1 MIRGWKVKF
10 CKRVNAASNQKG
22 ATLALVAV
30 SMVALLGF
38 AALAVDVGN
47 LLTIRAESQR
57 TADASALA
65 GAGHLLI
72 DADDSLGAVNA
83 AMTFAARNSVNGAAV
98 SLDSG
103 DVDVDLDSMI
113 VTTRVYN
120 TTTRGNAP
128 ATFFARVLGI
138 NSVDVVTYARAWAA
152 PANGIE
158 AGGTIE
164 DCVLPV
170 GLLDYYDTDGNGEYT
185 DGEPK
190 FGFDESDHGKL
201 LKLTVSGSN
210 PSGPKE
216 CQIEQ
221 QWDSET
227 QTGVWNANPNVDYC
241 NSEEQSWSCWYQTES
256 ASSGGGGGATDLGS
270 QILGNTCNELYTG
283 QTLWQA
289 SAGGEKQSLV
299 SSDYTAGGPGSFADL
314 IRMDL
319 AQSGNVDLEWCPRGE
334 GGNGLVGCPMR
345 VGSNCTGSCVT
356 ESPRLR
362 ASPILDPDTAGGES
376 GANNTFEISGFAG
389 LFIEKVACNA
399 SYPNFGGPGGA
410 GNWNVYVRI
419 MTAQTQGN
427 QSGSTPPDENSLIR
441 ELKLIK

>member
-1 MIRGWKVKF
+1 MKRGWQQTV
-10 CKRVNAASNQKG
+10 RDQSG

-47 LLTIRAESQR
+47 LLKIRTESQR

-72 DADDSLGAVNA
+72 DPDDSVGAVNE
-83 AMTFAARNSVNGAAV
+83 AMAFAVKNQVAGSAV
-98 SLDSG
+98 TLQAG

-113 VTTRVYN
+113 VTARVYN
-120 TTTRGNAP
+120 TTDRGNAP
-128 ATFFARVLGI
+128 GTFFAKVLGI

-158 AGGTIE
+158 AGGSVE

-170 GLLDYYDTDGNGEYT
+170 GLLDYYDTDGNGQYT
-185 DGEPK
+185 EGEPQI
-190 FGFDESDHGKL
+190 GFDESDHGKL
-201 LKLTVSGSN
+201 LKLTVSGSTDL
-210 PSGPKE
+210 GPPE
-216 CQIEQ
+216 CQNEPV
-221 QWDSET
+221 WNEST
-227 QTGVWNANPNVDYC
+227 QTGVWNANPDVDYC

-256 ASSGGGGGATDLGS
+256 SSTGGSGGADDLGA
-270 QILGNTCNELYTG
+270 QIIGESCNELYEG

-299 SSDYTAGGPGSFADL
+299 SSEYASGGPGSFADL
-314 IRMDL
+314 IRLDL
-319 AQSGNVDLEWCPRGE
+319 EQNAGVDLVWCPAGQ
-334 GGNGLVGCPMR
+334 GGDGNIGCPMR
-345 VGSNCTGSCVT
+345 GDCSGSCVT

-362 ASPILDPDTAGGES
+362 AAPVLDPDTAGGES

-389 LFIEKVACNA
+389 IFIEKVACN
-399 SYPNFGGPGGA
+399 STYPNLGGPA

-427 QSGSTPPDENSLIR
+427 QGGDTPPSEDSLIR
-441 ELKLIK
+441 QLKLIE

>member
-170 GLLDYYDTDGNGEYT
+170 GLLDYYDANGDGQYT
-185 DGEPK
+185 PGEPQ
-190 FGFDESDHGKL
+190 FGFDETDHGKL
-201 LKLTVSGSN
+201 LKLTVSGSTDK
-210 PSGPKE
+210 GPPA
-216 CQIEQ
+216 CQTEPE
-221 QWDSET
+221 WNEGA
-227 QTGVWNANPNVDYC
+227 QTGVWNANPDVDYC
-241 NSEEQSWSCWYQTES
+241 NSEEESWSCWYQTES
-256 ASSGGGGGATDLGS
+256 SSSGGSGGAEDLGN
-270 QILGNTCNELYTG
+270 QILGNTCNELSQG

-299 SSDYTAGGPGSFADL
+299 SSDYDTGGPGSFADL
-314 IRMDL
+314 INLDL
-319 AQSGNVDLEWCPRGE
+319 EQNGGVDLIWCPAGE
-334 GGNGLVGCPMR
+334 GGDSNIGCPMR
-345 VGSNCTGSCVT
+345 GNCTGSCVT

-362 ASPILDPDTAGGES
+362 AAPVLDPETASGD
-376 GANNTFEISGFAG
+376 GANNTFNISGFTG
-389 LFIEKVACNA
+389 VFIEKVACNF
-399 SYPNFGGPGGA
+399 SYPNLGGPA

>member
-1 MIRGWKVKF
+1 MIRGWKMKIG
-10 CKRVNAASNQKG
+10 RGVNAASNQRG

-47 LLTIRAESQR
+47 LLNIRTESQR

-72 DADDSLGAVNA
+72 DPDDSVGAVNE
-83 AMTFAARNSVNGAAV
+83 AMAFAARNSVNGSAV
-98 SLDSG
+98 SLQAG

-120 TTTRGNAP
+120 TSDRGNAP

-170 GLLDYYDTDGNGEYT
+170 GLLDFYDTNGDGQYT
-185 DGEPK
+185 PGEPQ
-190 FGFDESDHGKL
+190 FGFDETDHGKL
-201 LKLTVSGSN
+201 LKLTVSGSTDK
-210 PSGPKE
+210 GPPA
-216 CQIEQ
+216 CQTEPV
-221 QWDSET
+221 WNSDT
-227 QTGVWNANPNVDYC
+227 QTGVWNANPDVDYC
-241 NSEEQSWSCWYQTES
+241 NSEEESWSCWYQPES
-256 ASSGGGGGATDLGS
+256 SSGGGGGGATDLGN
-270 QILGNTCNELYTG
+270 QILGNSCNELSQG

-299 SSDYTAGGPGSFADL
+299 SSDYDTGGPGSFADL
-314 IRMDL
+314 INLDL
-319 AQSGNVDLEWCPRGE
+319 DQNNGVDLVWCPTGE
-334 GGNGLVGCPMR
+334 GGDSNIGCPMR
-345 VGSNCTGSCVT
+345 GNCDGTCVT

-362 ASPILDPDTAGGES
+362 AAPVLDPLSASGD
-376 GANNTFEISGFAG
+376 GANNTFTISGFTG
-389 LFIEKVACNA
+389 VFIEKVACNA
-399 SYPNFGGPGGA
+399 SYAQLGGPA